1 MISLYST
8 AFDVDSPILY
18 QFVEFRWVRSATI
31 YEICVLKD
39 ISFKYS
45 WISAPAITF
54 HMLVEKVLV
63 FFESELIVTLDVTI
77 FGSF

>member
-31 YEICVLKD
+31 YEIFALKD

-45 WISAPAITF
+45 LISASAITF
-54 HMLVEKVLV
+54 HMFVDKVLV
-63 FFESELIVTLDVTI
+63 FFESELIIDVTI